1 NENGIRRKK
10 VSVKKLVE
18 FVWVAAFL
26 IASAWDNGASAE
38 VISIGWTG
46 EYWSTLPF
54 RVAADKGFFGKE
66 GLQAR
71 LVTMRTALITPA
83 LVQGDL
89 DYTAALPSISGPALN
104 ELPVKFVGVVSKG
117 TGYAIVSKPEIETV
131 QGLKGKKFGINSFGA
146 SDDYTVYTFL
156 SKSGLDPSRDV
167 TLLSIG
173 GTSARFAALAAGVVD
188 AAAVSSPFEYK
199 AEQNGFRILVP
210 FKETAEYVKLSNAG
224 LAATQEKIAKDG
236 GQIVRALRALRAAT
250 LYIREQ
256 RAASVDLLAKTLHL
270 DHALAEKLY
279 PIYRDQYNPDLTVP
293 DSVLEEYKGVASFR
307 LKDKERIKE
316 LPKIQVLRDWSYAE
330 KARQ

>member
-1 NENGIRRKK
+1 MNRPKENASAFPVIA
-10 VSVKKLVE
+10 V
-18 FVWVAAFL
+18 VAALLF
-26 IASAWDNGASAE
+26 ASTWVRTANAE
-38 VISIGWTG
+38 TINIGWTG
-46 EYWSTLPF
+46 EYWSTLSF
-54 RVAADKGFFGKE
+54 RVAADKGFFERE

-83 LVQGDL
+83 LMQGDL

-104 ELPVKFVGVVSKG
+104 GLPVKFVGVVSNG
-117 TGYAIVSKPEIETV
+117 TGYAIVSKPEIENV
-131 QGLKGKKFGINSFGA
+131 QGLKGRKFGINSFGA

-156 SKSGLDPSRDV
+156 GKNGLDPARDV

-173 GTSARFAALAAGVVD
+173 GTAARFAALAAGVVD

-199 AEQNGFRILVP
+199 AEQNGLRILVP
-210 FKETAEYVKLSNAG
+210 KETAEYVKLSNAG

-256 RAASVDLLAKTLHL
+256 RPASVDLLIKTLRL
-270 DHALAEKLY
+270 DRALAEKLY
-279 PIYRDQYNPDLTVP
+279 PIYRDQDNPDLTVP

-307 LKDKERIKE
+307 LKEKTKE
-316 LPKIQVLRDWSYAE
+316 LPKIQVLRDWSFAE
-330 KARQ
+330 KAKQ

>member
-1 NENGIRRKK
+1 MRLHEKKINGRKLA
-10 VSVKKLVE
+10 VFALV
-18 FVWVAAFL
+18 VAVVLA
-26 IASAWDNGASAE
+26 IALYNRASAE
-38 VISIGWTG
+38 VINIGWTG

-54 RVAADKGFFGKE
+54 RVAADKGLFERE

-83 LVQGDL
+83 LMQGDL

-104 ELPVKFVGVVSKG
+104 GLPFKFLGVVSKG
-117 TGYAIVSKPEIETV
+117 TGYAIISKSEIQNV
-131 QGLKGKKFGINSFGA
+131 QGLKGRKFGINSFGA
-146 SDDYTVYTFL
+146 SDDYTVSTFL
-156 SKSGLDPSRDV
+156 NKNGLDPNRDI
-167 TLLSIG
+167 TFLSIG
-173 GTSARFAALAAGVVD
+173 GTSARFAALTAGVVD

-199 AEQNGFRILVP
+199 AEQSGLRILVP

-224 LAATQEKIAKDG
+224 LAASQEKIARDG

-256 RAASVDLLAKTLHL
+256 RAASVELLAKTLHL
-270 DHALAEKLY
+270 NHALAEKLY

-307 LKDKERIKE
+307 LKDKEKVKE
-316 LPKIQVLRDWSYAE
+316 FPKIQVLRDWTFAE